1 METVQTGIRNALLTA
16 GKPYLQRGTNNPYNG
31 DTQTQYFA
39 DASRAFARK
48 NLRWSSNMVLAQVQG
63 LDYNDFYAYKPLRIR
78 TAMMIDPTTGKNLG
92 SDWQKIM
99 VENPKIDFLPLGA
112 KVVFNGNTWLVV
124 NPMNVQSITGT
135 SVIRRCNATWNHLD
149 YYGNILHEPF
159 CYGQGAGDL
168 ATGNSVKE
176 GMILIDAYQH
186 SVMQLNPDTEEIM
199 HNRRMILGHQAYTVR
214 GVQDFAQEFTEDIDS
229 AHIQYFDLESAE
241 PLAID
246 DMENRVADGLTFQW
260 KIALPEKVQ
269 MKAGQEETL
278 TPISY
283 RSGEAVTDLPT
294 GEKGDSITESAAS
307 VETDTME
314 SFYTTQGDGTE
325 LSLPES
331 MDLYSSFDREAFV
344 PAILT
349 LKSGTLYAV
358 QIPVAYLWS
367 SSDESVLTVDAY
379 GHVKAVAEGTA
390 TITCALAKNPSIT
403 AEITCTV
410 VANGAVIPASLE
422 WLTPLPEQMAK
433 YDECTVEAAY
443 YEDGAKTANTVTYT
457 FTGPDDSAYSA
468 AQSGNIVQVKCWLP
482 STQPLVMTAE
492 CKNIIKTVEIKLTGW

>member
-1 METVQTGIRNALLTA
+1 METVQAGIRNALLTA
-16 GKPYLQRGTNNPYNG
+16 GKPYLQRGTNSPYNG

-78 TAMMIDPTTGKNLG
+78 TTMMIDPTTGKNLG

-112 KVVFNGNTWLVV
+112 KVIFNGNTWLVV

-135 SVIRRCNATWNHLD
+135 SVIRRCNAVWNHLD

-186 SVMQLNPDTEEIM
+186 SVMQLNPETEEIM
-199 HNRRMILGHQAYTVR
+199 HNRRMILGHQAYSVR
-214 GVQDFAQEFTEDIDS
+214 GVQDFAQEFTEDMGS

-246 DMENRVADGLTFQW
+246 DMENRVADGLSFQW
-260 KIALPEKVQ
+260 KISLPEDVQ
-269 MKAGQEETL
+269 MKSGQEET
-278 TPISY
+278 
-283 RSGEAVTDLPT
+283 
-294 GEKGDSITESAAS
+294 
-307 VETDTME
+307 
-314 SFYTTQGDGTE
+314 
-325 LSLPES
+325 
-331 MDLYSSFDREAFV
+331 FV
-344 PAILT
+344 PASYRNGSSEEE
-349 LKSGTLYAV
+349 SGV
-358 QIPVAYLWS
+358 EYLWS
-367 SSDESVLTVDAY
+367 SIDENILLVGAE
-379 GHVKAVAEGTA
+379 GHVKAVQEGNA
-390 TITCALAKNPSIT
+390 SIVCSLKKNPSI
-403 AEITCTV
+403 ASKMAVAV
-410 VANGAVIPASLE
+410 VSKETSIPASLE
-422 WLTPLPEQMAK
+422 WVTPVPEQLAK
-433 YDECTVEAAY
+433 YDECTIEAAY
-443 YEDGAKTANTVTYT
+443 YADGVKTEESITYS
-457 FTGPDDSAYSA
+457 FSGPDDAAYSA
-468 AQSGNIVQVKCWLP
+468 TQSGNIVQVKCWLP

>member
-1 METVQTGIRNALLTA
+1 MQTGIRNALLTA
-16 GKPYLQRGTNNPYNG
+16 GKPYLQRGTNSPYNG

-63 LDYNDFYAYKPLRIR
+63 LDDNDFYAYKPLRIR
-78 TAMMIDPTTGKNLG
+78 TAMLIDPTTGKNLG

-135 SVIRRCNATWNHLD
+135 GVIRRCNATWNHLD

-186 SVMQLNPDTEEIM
+186 SVMQLNPETEEIM

-214 GVQDFAQEFTEDIDS
+214 GVQDFAQEFTEDIS
-229 AHIQYFDLESAE
+229 SVHIQYFDLESAE

-246 DMENRVADGLTFQW
+246 DMENRVADGLSFQW
-260 KIALPEKVQ
+260 KISLPEEVQ
-269 MKAGQEETL
+269 MKVGQEETFA
-278 TPISY
+278 PASY
-283 RSGEAVTDLPT
+283 RNGSSEA
-294 GEKGDSITESAAS
+294 ESDI
-307 VETDTME
+307 E
-314 SFYTTQGDGTE
+314 
-325 LSLPES
+325 
-331 MDLYSSFDREAFV
+331 
-344 PAILT
+344 
-349 LKSGTLYAV
+349 
-358 QIPVAYLWS
+358 YLWS
-367 SSDESVLTVDAY
+367 SSDENILLVNAE
-379 GHVKAVAEGTA
+379 GHVKAVQEGNA
-390 TITCALAKNPSIT
+390 SIVCSLKKNPSIT
-403 AEITCTV
+403 AKMAVTV
-410 VANGAVIPASLE
+410 VSKEASIPASLE
-422 WLTPLPEQMAK
+422 WVTPVPEQLAK
-433 YDECTVEAAY
+433 YDECTIEAAY
-443 YEDGAKTANTVTYT
+443 YADGVKTEESITYSFSGPEDA
-457 FTGPDDSAYSA
+457 AYSA

>member
-1 METVQTGIRNALLTA
+1 MQTGIRNALLTA

-63 LDYNDFYAYKPLRIR
+63 LDDNDFYAYKPLRIR
-78 TAMMIDPTTGKNLG
+78 TTMMIDPTTGKNLG

-112 KVVFNGNTWLVV
+112 KVIFNGNTWLVV

-135 SVIRRCNATWNHLD
+135 SVIRRCNAAWNHLD

-186 SVMQLNPDTEEIM
+186 SVMQLNPETEEIM

-214 GVQDFAQEFTEDIDS
+214 GVQDFAQEFTEDIS
-229 AHIQYFDLESAE
+229 SVHIQYFDLESAE

-246 DMENRVADGLTFQW
+246 DMENRVADGFSFQW
-260 KIALPEKVQ
+260 KISLPEEVQ
-269 MKAGQEETL
+269 MKAGQEETFV
-278 TPISY
+278 PSSY
-283 RSGEAVTDLPT
+283 RNGSSEAESG
-294 GEKGDSITESAAS
+294 
-307 VETDTME
+307 VE
-314 SFYTTQGDGTE
+314 
-325 LSLPES
+325 
-331 MDLYSSFDREAFV
+331 
-344 PAILT
+344 
-349 LKSGTLYAV
+349 
-358 QIPVAYLWS
+358 YLWS
-367 SSDESVLTVDAY
+367 SSDENILLVSAE
-379 GHVKAVAEGTA
+379 GRVKAVQEGNA
-390 TITCALAKNPSIT
+390 SIVCSLKKNPSIAT
-403 AEITCTV
+403 KMAVTV
-410 VANGAVIPASLE
+410 VSKETSIPASLE
-422 WLTPLPEQMAK
+422 WITSIPEQLAK
-433 YDECTVEAAY
+433 YDECTIEAAY
-443 YEDGAKTANTVTYT
+443 YADGVKTEESITYS
-457 FTGPDDSAYSA
+457 FSGPDDVAYSA
-468 AQSGNIVQVKCWLP
+468 TQSGNIVQVKCWLP

>member
-1 METVQTGIRNALLTA
+1 METVQAGIRNALLTA
-16 GKPYLQRGTNNPYNG
+16 GKPYLQRGTNSPYNG

-78 TAMMIDPTTGKNLG
+78 TTMMIDPTTGKNLG

-124 NPMNVQSITGT
+124 NPMNIQSITGT
-135 SVIRRCNATWNHLD
+135 SVIRRCNAVWNHLD

-186 SVMQLNPDTEEIM
+186 SVMQLNPETEEIM
-199 HNRRMILGHQAYTVR
+199 HNRRMILGHQAYSVR
-214 GVQDFAQEFTEDIDS
+214 GVQDFAQEFTEDMGS

-246 DMENRVADGLTFQW
+246 DMENRVADGLSFQW
-260 KIALPEKVQ
+260 KISLPEDVQ
-269 MKAGQEETL
+269 MKAGQEET
-278 TPISY
+278 
-283 RSGEAVTDLPT
+283 
-294 GEKGDSITESAAS
+294 
-307 VETDTME
+307 
-314 SFYTTQGDGTE
+314 
-325 LSLPES
+325 
-331 MDLYSSFDREAFV
+331 FV
-344 PAILT
+344 PASYRNGSSEAE
-349 LKSGTLYAV
+349 SGV
-358 QIPVAYLWS
+358 EYLWS
-367 SSDESVLTVDAY
+367 SSDENILLVGAE
-379 GHVKAVAEGTA
+379 GHVKAVQEGNTS
-390 TITCALAKNPSIT
+390 IVCSLKKNPSI
-403 AEITCTV
+403 AAKMAVTV
-410 VANGAVIPASLE
+410 VSKETSIPASLE
-422 WLTPLPEQMAK
+422 WVTPVPEQLAK
-433 YDECTVEAAY
+433 YDECTIEAAY
-443 YEDGAKTANTVTYT
+443 YADGVKTEESITYS
-457 FTGPDDSAYSA
+457 FSGPDDAAYSA
-468 AQSGNIVQVKCWLP
+468 TQSGNIVQVKCWLP

>member
-1 METVQTGIRNALLTA
+1 MQTGIRNALLTA
-16 GKPYLQRGTNNPYNG
+16 GKSYLQRGTNSPYNG

-63 LDYNDFYAYKPLRIR
+63 LDDNDFYAYKPLRIR

-135 SVIRRCNATWNHLD
+135 SVIRRCNAVWNHLD

-186 SVMQLNPDTEEIM
+186 SVMQLNPETEEIM

-214 GVQDFAQEFTEDIDS
+214 GVQDFAQEFTEDIS
-229 AHIQYFDLESAE
+229 SVHIQYFDLESAE

-246 DMENRVADGLTFQW
+246 DMENRVADGLSFQW
-260 KIALPEKVQ
+260 KISLPEEVQ
-269 MKAGQEETL
+269 MKAGQEET
-278 TPISY
+278 
-283 RSGEAVTDLPT
+283 
-294 GEKGDSITESAAS
+294 
-307 VETDTME
+307 
-314 SFYTTQGDGTE
+314 
-325 LSLPES
+325 
-331 MDLYSSFDREAFV
+331 FV
-344 PAILT
+344 PASYRNGSSEAE
-349 LKSGTLYAV
+349 SGV
-358 QIPVAYLWS
+358 EYLWS
-367 SSDESVLTVDAY
+367 SSDENTLLVSTE
-379 GHVKAVAEGTA
+379 GRVKAVQEGNA
-390 TITCALAKNPSIT
+390 SIVCSLKKNPSIT
-403 AEITCTV
+403 AKM
-410 VANGAVIPASLE
+410 AVTAVSKEASIPASLE
-422 WLTPLPEQMAK
+422 WITSIPEQLAK
-433 YDECTVEAAY
+433 YDECTIEAAY
-443 YEDGAKTANTVTYT
+443 YADGVKTEESITYS
-457 FTGPDDSAYSA
+457 FSGPDDSADSA
-468 AQSGNIVQVKCWLP
+468 AQSGNLVQVKCWLP
-482 STQPLVMTAE
+482 STQLLVMTAE

>member
-1 METVQTGIRNALLTA
+1 MQTGIRNALLTA

-63 LDYNDFYAYKPLRIR
+63 LDDNDFYAYKPLRIR
-78 TAMMIDPTTGKNLG
+78 TTMMIDPTTGKNLG

-112 KVVFNGNTWLVV
+112 KVIFNGNTWLVV
-124 NPMNVQSITGT
+124 NPMNIQSITGT
-135 SVIRRCNATWNHLD
+135 SVIRRCNAVWNHLD

-186 SVMQLNPDTEEIM
+186 SVMQLNPETEEIM

-214 GVQDFAQEFTEDIDS
+214 GVQDFAQEFTEDIS
-229 AHIQYFDLESAE
+229 SVHIQYFDLESAE

-246 DMENRVADGLTFQW
+246 DMENRVADGLSFQW
-260 KIALPEKVQ
+260 KISLPEEVQ
-269 MKAGQEETL
+269 MKAGQEETFA
-278 TPISY
+278 PASY
-283 RSGEAVTDLPT
+283 RNGSSEAEN
-294 GEKGDSITESAAS
+294 G
-307 VETDTME
+307 VE
-314 SFYTTQGDGTE
+314 
-325 LSLPES
+325 
-331 MDLYSSFDREAFV
+331 
-344 PAILT
+344 
-349 LKSGTLYAV
+349 
-358 QIPVAYLWS
+358 YLWS
-367 SSDESVLTVDAY
+367 SSGENTLLVSAE
-379 GHVKAVAEGTA
+379 GRVKAVQEGNA
-390 TITCALAKNPSIT
+390 SIVCSLKKNPSIT
-403 AEITCTV
+403 SKMAVTV
-410 VANGAVIPASLE
+410 VSKEASIPASLE
-422 WLTPLPEQMAK
+422 WVTPIPEQLAK
-433 YDECTVEAAY
+433 YDECTIEAAY
-443 YEDGAKTANTVTYT
+443 YADGVKTEESITYS
-457 FTGPDDSAYSA
+457 FSGPVDAAYSA

-482 STQPLVMTAE
+482 STRPLVMTAE

>member
-1 METVQTGIRNALLTA
+1 MQTGIRNALLTA
-16 GKPYLQRGTNNPYNG
+16 GKPYLQRGTNSPYNG

-78 TAMMIDPTTGKNLG
+78 TTMMIDPTTGKNLG

-112 KVVFNGNTWLVV
+112 KVVFNGNIWLVV

-135 SVIRRCNATWNHLD
+135 SVIRRCNAVWNHLD

-186 SVMQLNPDTEEIM
+186 SVMQLNPETEEIM
-199 HNRRMILGHQAYTVR
+199 HNRRMILGHQAYSVR
-214 GVQDFAQEFTEDIDS
+214 GVQDFAQEFTEDMGS

-246 DMENRVADGLTFQW
+246 DMENRVADGLSFQW
-260 KIALPEKVQ
+260 KISLPEDVQ
-269 MKAGQEETL
+269 MKAGQEETFA
-278 TPISY
+278 PASY
-283 RSGEAVTDLPT
+283 RNGSSEAESG
-294 GEKGDSITESAAS
+294 
-307 VETDTME
+307 VE
-314 SFYTTQGDGTE
+314 
-325 LSLPES
+325 
-331 MDLYSSFDREAFV
+331 
-344 PAILT
+344 
-349 LKSGTLYAV
+349 
-358 QIPVAYLWS
+358 YLWS
-367 SSDESVLTVDAY
+367 SSDENILLVGAE
-379 GHVKAVAEGTA
+379 GHVKAVQEGNA
-390 TITCALAKNPSIT
+390 SIVCSLKKNPSIT
-403 AEITCTV
+403 AKMAVTV
-410 VANGAVIPASLE
+410 VSKETSIPASLE
-422 WLTPLPEQMAK
+422 WVTPVPEQLAK
-433 YDECTVEAAY
+433 YDECTIEAAY
-443 YEDGAKTANTVTYT
+443 YADGVKTEESITYS
-457 FTGPDDSAYSA
+457 FSGPDDSAYSA
-468 AQSGNIVQVKCWLP
+468 TQSGNIVQVKCWLP

>member
-1 METVQTGIRNALLTA
+1 MQTGIRNALLTA

-63 LDYNDFYAYKPLRIR
+63 LDDNDFYAYKPLRIR
-78 TAMMIDPTTGKNLG
+78 TTMMIDPTTGKNLG

-112 KVVFNGNTWLVV
+112 KVIFNGNTWLVV
-124 NPMNVQSITGT
+124 NPMNIQSITGT
-135 SVIRRCNATWNHLD
+135 SVIRRCNAVWNHLD

-186 SVMQLNPDTEEIM
+186 SVMQLNPETEEIM

-214 GVQDFAQEFTEDIDS
+214 GVQDFAQEFTEDIS
-229 AHIQYFDLESAE
+229 SVHIQYFDLESAE

-246 DMENRVADGLTFQW
+246 DMENRVADGLSFQW
-260 KIALPEKVQ
+260 KISLPEEVQ
-269 MKAGQEETL
+269 MKAGQEETFA
-278 TPISY
+278 PASY
-283 RSGEAVTDLPT
+283 RNGSSEAEN
-294 GEKGDSITESAAS
+294 G
-307 VETDTME
+307 VE
-314 SFYTTQGDGTE
+314 
-325 LSLPES
+325 
-331 MDLYSSFDREAFV
+331 
-344 PAILT
+344 
-349 LKSGTLYAV
+349 
-358 QIPVAYLWS
+358 YLWS
-367 SSDESVLTVDAY
+367 SSGENTLLVSAE
-379 GHVKAVAEGTA
+379 GRVKAVQEGNA
-390 TITCALAKNPSIT
+390 SIVCSLKKNPSIT
-403 AEITCTV
+403 SKMAVTV
-410 VANGAVIPASLE
+410 VSKEASIPASLE
-422 WLTPLPEQMAK
+422 WVTPIPEQLAK
-433 YDECTVEAAY
+433 YDECTIEAAY
-443 YEDGAKTANTVTYT
+443 YADGVKTEESITYS
-457 FTGPDDSAYSA
+457 FSGPVDAAYSA

>member
-1 METVQTGIRNALLTA
+1 MQTGIRNALLTA

-63 LDYNDFYAYKPLRIR
+63 LDDNDFYAYKPLRIR
-78 TAMMIDPTTGKNLG
+78 TTMMIDPTTGKNLG

-112 KVVFNGNTWLVV
+112 KVIFNGNTWLVV
-124 NPMNVQSITGT
+124 NPMNIQSITGT
-135 SVIRRCNATWNHLD
+135 SVIRRCNAVWNHLD

-186 SVMQLNPDTEEIM
+186 SVMQLNPETEEIM

-214 GVQDFAQEFTEDIDS
+214 GVQDFAQEFTEDIS
-229 AHIQYFDLESAE
+229 SVHIQYFDLESAE

-246 DMENRVADGLTFQW
+246 DMENRVADGLSFQW
-260 KIALPEKVQ
+260 KISLPEEVQ
-269 MKAGQEETL
+269 MKAGQEETFA
-278 TPISY
+278 PASY
-283 RSGEAVTDLPT
+283 RNGSSEAESGIE
-294 GEKGDSITESAAS
+294 
-307 VETDTME
+307 
-314 SFYTTQGDGTE
+314 
-325 LSLPES
+325 
-331 MDLYSSFDREAFV
+331 
-344 PAILT
+344 
-349 LKSGTLYAV
+349 
-358 QIPVAYLWS
+358 YLWS
-367 SSDESVLTVDAY
+367 SSDENILLVSAE
-379 GHVKAVAEGTA
+379 GRVKAVQEGNA
-390 TITCALAKNPSIT
+390 SIVCSLKKNPSIT
-403 AEITCTV
+403 AKMAVTV
-410 VANGAVIPASLE
+410 VSKETSIPASLE
-422 WLTPLPEQMAK
+422 WITSIPEQLAK
-433 YDECTVEAAY
+433 YDECTIEAAY
-443 YEDGAKTANTVTYT
+443 YADGVKTEESITYS
-457 FTGPDDSAYSA
+457 FSGPDDAAYSA

>member
-1 METVQTGIRNALLTA
+1 MQTGIRNALLTA
-16 GKPYLQRGTNNPYNG
+16 GKPYLQRGTNSPYNG

-63 LDYNDFYAYKPLRIR
+63 LDDNDFYAYKPLRIR
-78 TAMMIDPTTGKNLG
+78 TTMMIDPTTGKNLG

-112 KVVFNGNTWLVV
+112 KVIFNGNTWLVV

-135 SVIRRCNATWNHLD
+135 SVIRRCNAVWNHLD

-186 SVMQLNPDTEEIM
+186 SVMQLNPETEEIM

-214 GVQDFAQEFTEDIDS
+214 GVQDFAQEFTEDIS
-229 AHIQYFDLESAE
+229 SVHIQYFDLESAE

-246 DMENRVADGLTFQW
+246 DMENRVADGLSFQW
-260 KIALPEKVQ
+260 KISLPEEVQ
-269 MKAGQEETL
+269 MKAGQEETFA
-278 TPISY
+278 PASY
-283 RSGEAVTDLPT
+283 RNGSSEAESGIE
-294 GEKGDSITESAAS
+294 
-307 VETDTME
+307 
-314 SFYTTQGDGTE
+314 
-325 LSLPES
+325 
-331 MDLYSSFDREAFV
+331 
-344 PAILT
+344 
-349 LKSGTLYAV
+349 
-358 QIPVAYLWS
+358 YLWS
-367 SSDESVLTVDAY
+367 SSDENILLVSAE
-379 GHVKAVAEGTA
+379 GRVKAVQEGNA
-390 TITCALAKNPSIT
+390 SIVCSLKKNPSIT
-403 AEITCTV
+403 AKMAVTV
-410 VANGAVIPASLE
+410 VSKETSIPASLE
-422 WLTPLPEQMAK
+422 WITSIPEQLAK
-433 YDECTVEAAY
+433 YDECTIEAAY
-443 YEDGAKTANTVTYT
+443 YADGVKTEESITYS
-457 FTGPDDSAYSA
+457 FSGPDDSAYSA

>member
-1 METVQTGIRNALLTA
+1 METVQAGIRNALLTA
-16 GKPYLQRGTNNPYNG
+16 GKPYLQRGTNSPYNG

-78 TAMMIDPTTGKNLG
+78 TTMMIDPTTGKNLG

-112 KVVFNGNTWLVV
+112 KVIFNGNTWLVV

-135 SVIRRCNATWNHLD
+135 SVIRRCNAVWNHLD

-186 SVMQLNPDTEEIM
+186 SVMQLNPETEEIM
-199 HNRRMILGHQAYTVR
+199 HNRRMILGHQAYSVR
-214 GVQDFAQEFTEDIDS
+214 GVQDFAQEFTEDMGS

-246 DMENRVADGLTFQW
+246 DMENRVADGLSFQW
-260 KIALPEKVQ
+260 KISLPEDVQ
-269 MKAGQEETL
+269 MKAGQEAT
-278 TPISY
+278 
-283 RSGEAVTDLPT
+283 
-294 GEKGDSITESAAS
+294 
-307 VETDTME
+307 
-314 SFYTTQGDGTE
+314 
-325 LSLPES
+325 
-331 MDLYSSFDREAFV
+331 FV
-344 PAILT
+344 PAAYRNGSSEEE
-349 LKSGTLYAV
+349 SGV
-358 QIPVAYLWS
+358 EYLWS
-367 SSDESVLTVDAY
+367 SIDENILLVGAE
-379 GHVKAVAEGTA
+379 GHVKAVQEGNA
-390 TITCALAKNPSIT
+390 SIVCSLKKNPSI
-403 AEITCTV
+403 ASKMAVAV
-410 VANGAVIPASLE
+410 VSKETSIPASLE
-422 WLTPLPEQMAK
+422 WVTPVPEQLAK
-433 YDECTVEAAY
+433 YDECTIEAAY
-443 YEDGAKTANTVTYT
+443 YADGVKTEESITYS
-457 FTGPDDSAYSA
+457 FSGPDDAAYSA
-468 AQSGNIVQVKCWLP
+468 TQSGNIVQVKCWLP

>member
-1 METVQTGIRNALLTA
+1 MQTGIRNALLTA

-99 VENPKIDFLPLGA
+99 VENQKIDFLPLGA
-112 KVVFNGNTWLVV
+112 KVIFNGNTWLVV
-124 NPMNVQSITGT
+124 NPMNIQSITGT
-135 SVIRRCNATWNHLD
+135 SVIRRCNAVWNHLD

-186 SVMQLNPDTEEIM
+186 SVMQLNPETEEIM

-214 GVQDFAQEFTEDIDS
+214 GVQDFAQEFTADIS
-229 AHIQYFDLESAE
+229 SVHIQYFDLESAE

-246 DMENRVADGLTFQW
+246 DMENRVADGLSFQW
-260 KIALPEKVQ
+260 KISLPEEVQ
-269 MKAGQEETL
+269 MKAGQEET
-278 TPISY
+278 
-283 RSGEAVTDLPT
+283 
-294 GEKGDSITESAAS
+294 
-307 VETDTME
+307 
-314 SFYTTQGDGTE
+314 
-325 LSLPES
+325 
-331 MDLYSSFDREAFV
+331 FV
-344 PAILT
+344 PASYRNGSSEAE
-349 LKSGTLYAV
+349 SGV
-358 QIPVAYLWS
+358 EYLWS
-367 SSDESVLTVDAY
+367 SSDENILLVSAE
-379 GHVKAVAEGTA
+379 GRVKAVQEGNA
-390 TITCALAKNPSIT
+390 SIVCSLKKNPSIT
-403 AEITCTV
+403 VKMAVTV
-410 VANGAVIPASLE
+410 VSKETSIPASLE
-422 WLTPLPEQMAK
+422 WITSIPEQLAK
-433 YDECTVEAAY
+433 YDECTIEAAY
-443 YEDGAKTANTVTYT
+443 YADGVKTEESITYS
-457 FTGPDDSAYSA
+457 FSGPNDAAYSA
-468 AQSGNIVQVKCWLP
+468 TQSGNIVQVKCWLP

-492 CKNIIKTVEIKLTGW
+492 CKNIIKTAEIKLTGW

>member
-16 GKPYLQRGTNNPYNG
+16 GKPYLQRGTNSPYNG

-78 TAMMIDPTTGKNLG
+78 TTMMIDPTTGKNLG

-112 KVVFNGNTWLVV
+112 KVIFNGNTWLVV

-186 SVMQLNPDTEEIM
+186 SVMQLNPETEEIM
-199 HNRRMILGHQAYTVR
+199 HNRRMILGHQAYSVR
-214 GVQDFAQEFTEDIDS
+214 GVQDFAQEFTEDMGS

-246 DMENRVADGLTFQW
+246 DMENRVADGLSFQW
-260 KIALPEKVQ
+260 KISLPEDVQ
-269 MKAGQEETL
+269 MKSGQEET
-278 TPISY
+278 
-283 RSGEAVTDLPT
+283 
-294 GEKGDSITESAAS
+294 
-307 VETDTME
+307 
-314 SFYTTQGDGTE
+314 
-325 LSLPES
+325 
-331 MDLYSSFDREAFV
+331 FV
-344 PAILT
+344 PASYRNGSSEAE
-349 LKSGTLYAV
+349 SGV
-358 QIPVAYLWS
+358 EYLWS
-367 SSDESVLTVDAY
+367 SSDENILLVGAE
-379 GHVKAVAEGTA
+379 GHVKAVQEGNA
-390 TITCALAKNPSIT
+390 SIVCSLKKNPSI
-403 AEITCTV
+403 AVKMAVTV
-410 VANGAVIPASLE
+410 VSKETSIPASLE
-422 WLTPLPEQMAK
+422 WITSIPEHLAK
-433 YDECTVEAAY
+433 YDECTIEAAY
-443 YEDGAKTANTVTYT
+443 YADGVKTEESITYS
-457 FTGPDDSAYSA
+457 FSGPDDAAYSA
-468 AQSGNIVQVKCWLP
+468 TQSGNIVQVKCWLP

>member
-1 METVQTGIRNALLTA
+1 MQTGIRNALLTA

-124 NPMNVQSITGT
+124 NPMNIQSITGT
-135 SVIRRCNATWNHLD
+135 SVIRRCNAVWNHLD

-186 SVMQLNPDTEEIM
+186 SVMQLNPETEEIM

-214 GVQDFAQEFTEDIDS
+214 GVQDFAQEFTEDIS
-229 AHIQYFDLESAE
+229 SVHIQYFDLESAE

-246 DMENRVADGLTFQW
+246 DMENRVADGLSFQW
-260 KIALPEKVQ
+260 KISLPKEVQ
-269 MKAGQEETL
+269 MKAGQEET
-278 TPISY
+278 
-283 RSGEAVTDLPT
+283 
-294 GEKGDSITESAAS
+294 
-307 VETDTME
+307 
-314 SFYTTQGDGTE
+314 
-325 LSLPES
+325 
-331 MDLYSSFDREAFV
+331 FV
-344 PAILT
+344 PASYRNGSSEAE
-349 LKSGTLYAV
+349 SGV
-358 QIPVAYLWS
+358 EYLWS
-367 SSDESVLTVDAY
+367 SSDENILFVGAE
-379 GHVKAVAEGTA
+379 GRVKAVQDGNAS
-390 TITCALAKNPSIT
+390 IVCSLKKNPSIT
-403 AEITCTV
+403 AKIAVAV
-410 VANGAVIPASLE
+410 VSKEASIPASLE
-422 WLTPLPEQMAK
+422 WITSIPEQLAK
-433 YDECTVEAAY
+433 YDECTIEAAY
-443 YEDGAKTANTVTYT
+443 YADGVKTEESITY
-457 FTGPDDSAYSA
+457 FFSGPDDAAYSA
-468 AQSGNIVQVKCWLP
+468 TQSGNIVQFKCWLP

>member
-16 GKPYLQRGTNNPYNG
+16 GKPYLQRGTNSPYNG

-78 TAMMIDPTTGKNLG
+78 TTMMIDPTTGKNLG

-124 NPMNVQSITGT
+124 NPMNIQSITGT
-135 SVIRRCNATWNHLD
+135 SVIRRCNAVWNHLD

-186 SVMQLNPDTEEIM
+186 SVMQLNPETEEIM
-199 HNRRMILGHQAYTVR
+199 HNRRMILGHQAYSVR
-214 GVQDFAQEFTEDIDS
+214 GVQDFAQEFTEDMGS

-246 DMENRVADGLTFQW
+246 DMENRVADGLSFQW
-260 KIALPEKVQ
+260 KISLPEDVQ
-269 MKAGQEETL
+269 MKAGQEET
-278 TPISY
+278 
-283 RSGEAVTDLPT
+283 
-294 GEKGDSITESAAS
+294 
-307 VETDTME
+307 
-314 SFYTTQGDGTE
+314 
-325 LSLPES
+325 
-331 MDLYSSFDREAFV
+331 FV
-344 PAILT
+344 PASYRNGSSEAE
-349 LKSGTLYAV
+349 SGV
-358 QIPVAYLWS
+358 EYLWS
-367 SSDESVLTVDAY
+367 SSDENILLVGAE
-379 GHVKAVAEGTA
+379 GHVKAVQEGNTS
-390 TITCALAKNPSIT
+390 IVCSLKKNPSI
-403 AEITCTV
+403 AAKMAVTV
-410 VANGAVIPASLE
+410 VSKETSIPASLE
-422 WLTPLPEQMAK
+422 WVTPVPEQLAK
-433 YDECTVEAAY
+433 YDECTIEAAY
-443 YEDGAKTANTVTYT
+443 YADGVKTEESITYS
-457 FTGPDDSAYSA
+457 FSGPDDAAYSA
-468 AQSGNIVQVKCWLP
+468 TQSGNIVQVKCWLP

>member
-1 METVQTGIRNALLTA
+1 MQTGIRNALLTA

-124 NPMNVQSITGT
+124 NPMNVQDITGT
-135 SVIRRCNATWNHLD
+135 SVRRRCNATWNHLD
-149 YYGNILHEPF
+149 YYGNILHGPF

-186 SVMQLNPDTEEIM
+186 SVMQLNPETEEIM

-214 GVQDFAQEFTEDIDS
+214 GVQDFAQEFTEDIS
-229 AHIQYFDLESAE
+229 SVHIQYFDLESAE

-260 KIALPEKVQ
+260 KIALPEQVQ
-269 MKAGQEETL
+269 MKAGQEET
-278 TPISY
+278 
-283 RSGEAVTDLPT
+283 
-294 GEKGDSITESAAS
+294 
-307 VETDTME
+307 
-314 SFYTTQGDGTE
+314 
-325 LSLPES
+325 
-331 MDLYSSFDREAFV
+331 FV
-344 PAILT
+344 PASYRNGSSEAE
-349 LKSGTLYAV
+349 SGV
-358 QIPVAYLWS
+358 EYLWS
-367 SSDESVLTVDAY
+367 SSDENILFVGAE
-379 GHVKAVAEGTA
+379 GRVKAVQEGNA
-390 TITCALAKNPSIT
+390 SIVCSLKKNPSIT
-403 AEITCTV
+403 VQMAVTV
-410 VANGAVIPASLE
+410 VSQETSIPASLE
-422 WLTPLPEQMAK
+422 WITSIPEQLAK
-433 YDECTVEAAY
+433 YDECTIEAAY
-443 YEDGAKTANTVTYT
+443 YADGVKTEESITYS
-457 FTGPDDSAYSA
+457 FSGPDDVAYSA
-468 AQSGNIVQVKCWLP
+468 TQSGNIVQVKCWLP

>member
-1 METVQTGIRNALLTA
+1 MQNGIRNALLTA

-31 DTQTQYFA
+31 DTQKQYFA

-63 LDYNDFYAYKPLRIR
+63 LDYNDFYAYKPRRIR

-112 KVVFNGNTWLVV
+112 KVIFNGNTWLVV
-124 NPMNVQSITGT
+124 NPMNVQDITGT
-135 SVIRRCNATWNHLD
+135 SVIRRCNAMWNHLD

-199 HNRRMILGHQAYTVR
+199 HNRRMILGNQAYSVR
-214 GVQDFAQEFTEDIDS
+214 GVQDFAQEFTEDTGS
-229 AHIQYFDLESAE
+229 VHIQYFDLESAE

-246 DMENRVADGLTFQW
+246 DMENRVADGLSFQW
-260 KIALPEKVQ
+260 KIALPEQVQ
-269 MKAGQEETL
+269 MKTGQEETFS
-278 TPISY
+278 PVSY
-283 RSGEAVTDLPT
+283 RNGSSEA
-294 GEKGDSITESAAS
+294 ESD
-307 VETDTME
+307 VE
-314 SFYTTQGDGTE
+314 
-325 LSLPES
+325 
-331 MDLYSSFDREAFV
+331 
-344 PAILT
+344 
-349 LKSGTLYAV
+349 
-358 QIPVAYLWS
+358 YLWS
-367 SSDESVLTVDAY
+367 SGDENILLVDAE
-379 GHVKAVAEGTA
+379 GRVKAVQEGNA
-390 TITCALAKNPSIT
+390 NIVCSLKKNQSIT
-403 AEITCTV
+403 AEMAVTV
-410 VANGAVIPASLE
+410 VPKETSIPASLE
-422 WLTPLPEQMAK
+422 WATSIPEQLAK
-433 YDECTVEAAY
+433 YDECTIEAAY
-443 YEDGAKTANTVTYT
+443 YEDGAKTEQPITYT
-457 FTGPDDSAYSA
+457 FTGPDDAAYSA
-468 AQSGNIVQVKCWLP
+468 AQNGNIVQIKCWLP

>member
-1 METVQTGIRNALLTA
+1 MQTGIRNALLTA

-63 LDYNDFYAYKPLRIR
+63 LDDNDFYAYKPLRIR
-78 TAMMIDPTTGKNLG
+78 TTMMIDPTTGKNLG

-112 KVVFNGNTWLVV
+112 KVIFNGNTWLVV

-135 SVIRRCNATWNHLD
+135 SVIRRCNAVWNHLD

-186 SVMQLNPDTEEIM
+186 SVMQLNPETEEIM

-214 GVQDFAQEFTEDIDS
+214 GVQDFAQEFTEDICS
-229 AHIQYFDLESAE
+229 VHIQYFDLESAE

-246 DMENRVADGLTFQW
+246 DMENRVADGLSFQW
-260 KIALPEKVQ
+260 KISLPEEVQ
-269 MKAGQEETL
+269 MKVGQEETFV
-278 TPISY
+278 PVSY
-283 RSGEAVTDLPT
+283 RNGSSEAESG
-294 GEKGDSITESAAS
+294 
-307 VETDTME
+307 VE
-314 SFYTTQGDGTE
+314 
-325 LSLPES
+325 
-331 MDLYSSFDREAFV
+331 
-344 PAILT
+344 
-349 LKSGTLYAV
+349 
-358 QIPVAYLWS
+358 YLWS
-367 SSDESVLTVDAY
+367 SSDENILLVSAE
-379 GHVKAVAEGTA
+379 GRVKAVQEGNA
-390 TITCALAKNPSIT
+390 SIVCSLKKNPSIAT
-403 AEITCTV
+403 KMAVTV
-410 VANGAVIPASLE
+410 VSKETSIPASLE
-422 WLTPLPEQMAK
+422 WITSIPEQLAK
-433 YDECTVEAAY
+433 YDECTIEAAY
-443 YEDGAKTANTVTYT
+443 YADGVKTEESITYS
-457 FTGPDDSAYSA
+457 FSGPDDAAYSA

>member
-16 GKPYLQRGTNNPYNG
+16 GKPYLQRGTNSPYNG

-78 TAMMIDPTTGKNLG
+78 TTMMIDPTTGKNLG

-112 KVVFNGNTWLVV
+112 KVIFNGNTWLVV
-124 NPMNVQSITGT
+124 NPMNIQSITGT
-135 SVIRRCNATWNHLD
+135 SVIRRCNAVWNHLD

-186 SVMQLNPDTEEIM
+186 SVMQLNPETEEIM
-199 HNRRMILGHQAYTVR
+199 HNRRMILGHQAYSVR
-214 GVQDFAQEFTEDIDS
+214 GVQDFAQEFTEDMGS

-246 DMENRVADGLTFQW
+246 DMENRVADGLSFQW
-260 KIALPEKVQ
+260 KISLPEDVQ
-269 MKAGQEETL
+269 MKAGQEET
-278 TPISY
+278 
-283 RSGEAVTDLPT
+283 
-294 GEKGDSITESAAS
+294 
-307 VETDTME
+307 
-314 SFYTTQGDGTE
+314 
-325 LSLPES
+325 
-331 MDLYSSFDREAFV
+331 FV
-344 PAILT
+344 PASYRNGSSEAE
-349 LKSGTLYAV
+349 SGV
-358 QIPVAYLWS
+358 EYLWS
-367 SSDESVLTVDAY
+367 SSDENILLVGAE
-379 GHVKAVAEGTA
+379 GHVKAVQEGNASIVCSLKKNTSIA
-390 TITCALAKNPSIT
+390 AKM
-403 AEITCTV
+403 AVTV
-410 VANGAVIPASLE
+410 VSKETSIPASLE
-422 WLTPLPEQMAK
+422 WVTPVPEQLAK
-433 YDECTVEAAY
+433 YDECTIEAAY
-443 YEDGAKTANTVTYT
+443 YADGVKTEESITYS
-457 FTGPDDSAYSA
+457 FSGPDDAAYSA
-468 AQSGNIVQVKCWLP
+468 TQIGNIVQVKCWLP

>member
-1 METVQTGIRNALLTA
+1 MQTGIRNALLTA
-16 GKPYLQRGTNNPYNG
+16 GKPYLQRGTNSPYNG

-63 LDYNDFYAYKPLRIR
+63 LDDNDFYAYKPLRIR
-78 TAMMIDPTTGKNLG
+78 TTMMIDPTTGKNLG

-112 KVVFNGNTWLVV
+112 KVIFNGNTWLVV

-135 SVIRRCNATWNHLD
+135 SVIRRCNAVWNHLD

-186 SVMQLNPDTEEIM
+186 SVMQLNPETEEIM

-214 GVQDFAQEFTEDIDS
+214 GVQDFAQEFTEDIS
-229 AHIQYFDLESAE
+229 SVHIQYFDLESAE

-246 DMENRVADGLTFQW
+246 DMENRVADGLSFQW
-260 KIALPEKVQ
+260 KISLPEEVQ
-269 MKAGQEETL
+269 MKAGQEETFAP
-278 TPISY
+278 TSY
-283 RSGEAVTDLPT
+283 RNGSSEAESG
-294 GEKGDSITESAAS
+294 
-307 VETDTME
+307 VE
-314 SFYTTQGDGTE
+314 
-325 LSLPES
+325 
-331 MDLYSSFDREAFV
+331 
-344 PAILT
+344 
-349 LKSGTLYAV
+349 
-358 QIPVAYLWS
+358 YLWS
-367 SSDESVLTVDAY
+367 SSDENILLVGAE
-379 GHVKAVAEGTA
+379 GRVKAVQDGNAS
-390 TITCALAKNPSIT
+390 IVCSLKKNPSIT
-403 AEITCTV
+403 SKMAVTV
-410 VANGAVIPASLE
+410 VSKEASIPASLE
-422 WLTPLPEQMAK
+422 WVTPIPEQLAK
-433 YDECTVEAAY
+433 YDECTIEAAY
-443 YEDGAKTANTVTYT
+443 YADGVKTEESIAYSFSGPDGA
-457 FTGPDDSAYSA
+457 AYSA
-468 AQSGNIVQVKCWLP
+468 TQSGNIVQVKCWLP

>member
-1 METVQTGIRNALLTA
+1 MQTGIRNALLTA

-48 NLRWSSNMVLAQVQG
+48 SLRWSSNMVLAQVQG

-124 NPMNVQSITGT
+124 NPMNVQDITGT

-186 SVMQLNPDTEEIM
+186 SVMQLNPETEEIM

-214 GVQDFAQEFTEDIDS
+214 GVQDFAQEFTEDIS
-229 AHIQYFDLESAE
+229 SVHIQYFDLESAE

-246 DMENRVADGLTFQW
+246 DMENRVADGLSFQW
-260 KIALPEKVQ
+260 KISLPEEVQ
-269 MKAGQEETL
+269 MKAGQEET
-278 TPISY
+278 
-283 RSGEAVTDLPT
+283 
-294 GEKGDSITESAAS
+294 
-307 VETDTME
+307 
-314 SFYTTQGDGTE
+314 
-325 LSLPES
+325 
-331 MDLYSSFDREAFV
+331 FV
-344 PAILT
+344 PASYRNGSSEAE
-349 LKSGTLYAV
+349 SGV
-358 QIPVAYLWS
+358 EYLWS
-367 SSDESVLTVDAY
+367 SSDENILLVNAE
-379 GHVKAVAEGTA
+379 GRVKAVQEGNA
-390 TITCALAKNPSIT
+390 SIVCSLKKNPSIAT
-403 AEITCTV
+403 KMDVAV
-410 VANGAVIPASLE
+410 VSKETSIPASLE
-422 WLTPLPEQMAK
+422 WITSIPEQLAK
-433 YDECTVEAAY
+433 YDECTIEAAY
-443 YEDGAKTANTVTYT
+443 YADGVKTEESITYS
-457 FTGPDDSAYSA
+457 FSGPDDAAYSA
-468 AQSGNIVQVKCWLP
+468 TQSGNIVQVKCWLP

>member
-1 METVQTGIRNALLTA
+1 MQTGIRNALLTA
-16 GKPYLQRGTNNPYNG
+16 GKPYLQRGTNNPYNV

-63 LDYNDFYAYKPLRIR
+63 LVHDDFYAYKPLRIR

-112 KVVFNGNTWLVV
+112 KVIFNGNTWLVV

-186 SVMQLNPDTEEIM
+186 SVMQLNPETEEIM

-214 GVQDFAQEFTEDIDS
+214 GVQDFAQEFTEDIS
-229 AHIQYFDLESAE
+229 SVHIQHFDLESAE

-260 KIALPEKVQ
+260 KIALPEQVQ
-269 MKAGQEETL
+269 MKAGQ
-278 TPISY
+278 P
-283 RSGEAVTDLPT
+283 RHRA
-294 GEKGDSITESAAS
+294 
-307 VETDTME
+307 
-314 SFYTTQGDGTE
+314 
-325 LSLPES
+325 
-331 MDLYSSFDREAFV
+331 
-344 PAILT
+344 
-349 LKSGTLYAV
+349 
-358 QIPVAYLWS
+358 
-367 SSDESVLTVDAY
+367 
-379 GHVKAVAEGTA
+379 
-390 TITCALAKNPSIT
+390 
-403 AEITCTV
+403 
-410 VANGAVIPASLE
+410 
-422 WLTPLPEQMAK
+422 
-433 YDECTVEAAY
+433 
-443 YEDGAKTANTVTYT
+443 
-457 FTGPDDSAYSA
+457 
-468 AQSGNIVQVKCWLP
+468 
-482 STQPLVMTAE
+482 
-492 CKNIIKTVEIKLTGW
+492 

>member
-1 METVQTGIRNALLTA
+1 MQTGIRNALLTA
-16 GKPYLQRGTNNPYNG
+16 GKHYLQRGTNNPYNG

-112 KVVFNGNTWLVV
+112 KVIFNGNTWLVV
-124 NPMNVQSITGT
+124 NPMNIQSITGT
-135 SVIRRCNATWNHLD
+135 SVIRRCNAVWNHLD

-186 SVMQLNPDTEEIM
+186 SVMQLNPETEEIM

-214 GVQDFAQEFTEDIDS
+214 GVQDFAQEFTEDIS
-229 AHIQYFDLESAE
+229 SVHIQYFDLESAE

-260 KIALPEKVQ
+260 KIALPEQVH
-269 MKAGQEETL
+269 MKAGQEET
-278 TPISY
+278 
-283 RSGEAVTDLPT
+283 
-294 GEKGDSITESAAS
+294 
-307 VETDTME
+307 
-314 SFYTTQGDGTE
+314 
-325 LSLPES
+325 
-331 MDLYSSFDREAFV
+331 FV
-344 PAILT
+344 PASYRNGSSEAE
-349 LKSGTLYAV
+349 SGV
-358 QIPVAYLWS
+358 EYLWS
-367 SSDESVLTVDAY
+367 SSDENILFVGAE
-379 GHVKAVAEGTA
+379 GRVKAVQEGNA
-390 TITCALAKNPSIT
+390 SIVCSLKKNPSIT
-403 AEITCTV
+403 VKMAVTV
-410 VANGAVIPASLE
+410 VSQETSIPASLE
-422 WLTPLPEQMAK
+422 WITSIPEQLAK
-433 YDECTVEAAY
+433 YDECTIEAAY
-443 YEDGAKTANTVTYT
+443 YADGVKTEESITYS
-457 FTGPDDSAYSA
+457 FSGPDDAAYSA
-468 AQSGNIVQVKCWLP
+468 TQSGNIVQVKCWLP

>member
-16 GKPYLQRGTNNPYNG
+16 GKPYLQRGTNSPYNG

-78 TAMMIDPTTGKNLG
+78 TTMMIDPTTGKNLG

-112 KVVFNGNTWLVV
+112 KVIFNGNTWLVV

-186 SVMQLNPDTEEIM
+186 SVMQLNPETEEIM

-214 GVQDFAQEFTEDIDS
+214 GVQDFAQEFTEDMGS

-246 DMENRVADGLTFQW
+246 DMENRVADGLSFQW
-260 KIALPEKVQ
+260 KISLPEDVQ
-269 MKAGQEETL
+269 MKAGQEET
-278 TPISY
+278 
-283 RSGEAVTDLPT
+283 
-294 GEKGDSITESAAS
+294 
-307 VETDTME
+307 
-314 SFYTTQGDGTE
+314 
-325 LSLPES
+325 
-331 MDLYSSFDREAFV
+331 FV
-344 PAILT
+344 PASYRNGSSEAE
-349 LKSGTLYAV
+349 SGV
-358 QIPVAYLWS
+358 EYLWS
-367 SSDESVLTVDAY
+367 SSDENILLVGAE
-379 GHVKAVAEGTA
+379 GHVKAVQEGNA
-390 TITCALAKNPSIT
+390 SIVCSLKKNPSIT
-403 AEITCTV
+403 AQMAVTV
-410 VANGAVIPASLE
+410 VSNETSIPASLE
-422 WLTPLPEQMAK
+422 WVTPVPEQLAK
-433 YDECTVEAAY
+433 YDECTIEAAY
-443 YEDGAKTANTVTYT
+443 YADGVKTEESITYS
-457 FTGPDDSAYSA
+457 FSGPDDAAYSA
-468 AQSGNIVQVKCWLP
+468 TQSGNIVQVKCWLP

>member
-1 METVQTGIRNALLTA
+1 MQTGIRNALLTA
-16 GKPYLQRGTNNPYNG
+16 GKPYLQRGTNSPYNG

-78 TAMMIDPTTGKNLG
+78 TTMMIDPTTGKNLG

-112 KVVFNGNTWLVV
+112 KVIFNGNTWLVV

-186 SVMQLNPDTEEIM
+186 SVMQLNTETEEIM
-199 HNRRMILGHQAYTVR
+199 HNRRMILGHQAYSVR
-214 GVQDFAQEFTEDIDS
+214 GVQDFAQEFTEDMGS

-246 DMENRVADGLTFQW
+246 DMENRVADGLSFQW
-260 KIALPEKVQ
+260 KISLPEDVQ
-269 MKAGQEETL
+269 MKAGQEET
-278 TPISY
+278 
-283 RSGEAVTDLPT
+283 
-294 GEKGDSITESAAS
+294 
-307 VETDTME
+307 
-314 SFYTTQGDGTE
+314 
-325 LSLPES
+325 
-331 MDLYSSFDREAFV
+331 FV
-344 PAILT
+344 PASYRNGSSEAEI
-349 LKSGTLYAV
+349 GV
-358 QIPVAYLWS
+358 EYLWS
-367 SSDESVLTVDAY
+367 SSDENILLVGAE
-379 GHVKAVAEGTA
+379 GRVKAVQEGNA
-390 TITCALAKNPSIT
+390 SIVCSLKKNPSIAT
-403 AEITCTV
+403 KMAVTV
-410 VANGAVIPASLE
+410 VSKETSIPASLE
-422 WLTPLPEQMAK
+422 WVTPVPEQLAK
-433 YDECTVEAAY
+433 YDECTIEAAY
-443 YEDGAKTANTVTYT
+443 YADGVKTEESITYS
-457 FTGPDDSAYSA
+457 FSGPDDAAYSA
-468 AQSGNIVQVKCWLP
+468 TQSGNIVQVKCWLP

>member
-1 METVQTGIRNALLTA
+1 MQTGIRNALLTA
-16 GKPYLQRGTNNPYNG
+16 GKPYLQRGTNSPYNG

-63 LDYNDFYAYKPLRIR
+63 LDDNDFYAYKPLRIR
-78 TAMMIDPTTGKNLG
+78 TTMMIDPTTGKNLG

-112 KVVFNGNTWLVV
+112 KVIFNGNTWLVV

-135 SVIRRCNATWNHLD
+135 SVIRRCNAVWNHLD

-186 SVMQLNPDTEEIM
+186 SVMQLNPETEEIM

-214 GVQDFAQEFTEDIDS
+214 GVQDFAQEFTEDIS
-229 AHIQYFDLESAE
+229 SVHIQYFDLESAE

-246 DMENRVADGLTFQW
+246 DMENRVADGLSFQW
-260 KIALPEKVQ
+260 KISWPEEVQ
-269 MKAGQEETL
+269 MKAGQEET
-278 TPISY
+278 
-283 RSGEAVTDLPT
+283 
-294 GEKGDSITESAAS
+294 
-307 VETDTME
+307 
-314 SFYTTQGDGTE
+314 
-325 LSLPES
+325 
-331 MDLYSSFDREAFV
+331 FV
-344 PAILT
+344 PASYRNGSSEAE
-349 LKSGTLYAV
+349 SGV
-358 QIPVAYLWS
+358 EYLWS
-367 SSDESVLTVDAY
+367 SSDENILLVNAE
-379 GHVKAVAEGTA
+379 GRVKAVQEGNA
-390 TITCALAKNPSIT
+390 SIVCSLKKNPSIT
-403 AEITCTV
+403 AKMAVTV
-410 VANGAVIPASLE
+410 VSKETSIPASLE
-422 WLTPLPEQMAK
+422 WITSIPEQLAK
-433 YDECTVEAAY
+433 YDECTIEAAY
-443 YEDGAKTANTVTYT
+443 YADGVKTEESITYS
-457 FTGPDDSAYSA
+457 FSGPDDAAYSA
-468 AQSGNIVQVKCWLP
+468 TQSGNIVQVKCWLP

>member
-1 METVQTGIRNALLTA
+1 MQTGIRNALLTA
-16 GKPYLQRGTNNPYNG
+16 GKPYLQRGTNSPYNG

-63 LDYNDFYAYKPLRIR
+63 LDDNDFYAYKPLRIR

-112 KVVFNGNTWLVV
+112 KVIFNGNTWLVV

-135 SVIRRCNATWNHLD
+135 SVIRRCNAVWNHLD

-186 SVMQLNPDTEEIM
+186 SVMQLNPETEEIM

-214 GVQDFAQEFTEDIDS
+214 GVQDFAQEFTEDIS
-229 AHIQYFDLESAE
+229 SVHIQYFDLESAE

-246 DMENRVADGLTFQW
+246 DMENRVADGLSFQW
-260 KIALPEKVQ
+260 KISLPEEVQ
-269 MKAGQEETL
+269 MKAGQEET
-278 TPISY
+278 
-283 RSGEAVTDLPT
+283 
-294 GEKGDSITESAAS
+294 
-307 VETDTME
+307 
-314 SFYTTQGDGTE
+314 
-325 LSLPES
+325 
-331 MDLYSSFDREAFV
+331 FV
-344 PAILT
+344 PASYRNGSSEAE
-349 LKSGTLYAV
+349 SGV
-358 QIPVAYLWS
+358 EYLWS
-367 SSDESVLTVDAY
+367 SSDENILFVGAE
-379 GHVKAVAEGTA
+379 GRVKAGQEGNA
-390 TITCALAKNPSIT
+390 SILCSLKNNPSIT
-403 AEITCTV
+403 VQMAVTV
-410 VANGAVIPASLE
+410 VSKETSIPASLE
-422 WLTPLPEQMAK
+422 WITSIPEQLSK
-433 YDECTVEAAY
+433 YDECTIEAAY
-443 YEDGAKTANTVTYT
+443 YADGVKTEESITYS
-457 FTGPDDSAYSA
+457 FSGPDDAAYSA

>member
-16 GKPYLQRGTNNPYNG
+16 GKPYLQRGTNSPYNG

-78 TAMMIDPTTGKNLG
+78 TTMMIDPTTGKNLG

-112 KVVFNGNTWLVV
+112 KVIFNGNTWLVV
-124 NPMNVQSITGT
+124 NPMNIQSITGT
-135 SVIRRCNATWNHLD
+135 SVIRRCNAVWNHLD

-186 SVMQLNPDTEEIM
+186 SVMQLNPETEEIM
-199 HNRRMILGHQAYTVR
+199 HNRRMILGHQAYSVR
-214 GVQDFAQEFTEDIDS
+214 GVQDFAQEFTEDMGS

-246 DMENRVADGLTFQW
+246 DMENRVADGLSFQW
-260 KIALPEKVQ
+260 KISLPEDVQ
-269 MKAGQEETL
+269 MKAGQEET
-278 TPISY
+278 
-283 RSGEAVTDLPT
+283 
-294 GEKGDSITESAAS
+294 
-307 VETDTME
+307 
-314 SFYTTQGDGTE
+314 
-325 LSLPES
+325 
-331 MDLYSSFDREAFV
+331 FV
-344 PAILT
+344 PASYRNGSLEAE
-349 LKSGTLYAV
+349 SGV
-358 QIPVAYLWS
+358 EYLWS
-367 SSDESVLTVDAY
+367 SSDENILLVGAE
-379 GHVKAVAEGTA
+379 GRVKAVQEGNA
-390 TITCALAKNPSIT
+390 SIVCSLKKNPSIT
-403 AEITCTV
+403 AKMAVTV
-410 VANGAVIPASLE
+410 VSKETSIPASLE
-422 WLTPLPEQMAK
+422 WVTPVPEQLAK
-433 YDECTVEAAY
+433 YNECTIEAAY
-443 YEDGAKTANTVTYT
+443 YADGVKTEESITYS
-457 FTGPDDSAYSA
+457 FSGPDDAAYSA
-468 AQSGNIVQVKCWLP
+468 TQSGNIVQVKCWLP

>member
-1 METVQTGIRNALLTA
+1 MQTGIRNALLTA
-16 GKPYLQRGTNNPYNG
+16 GKPYLQRGTNSPYNG

-63 LDYNDFYAYKPLRIR
+63 LDDNDFYAYKPLRIR
-78 TAMMIDPTTGKNLG
+78 TTMMIDPTTGKNLG

-112 KVVFNGNTWLVV
+112 KVIFNGNTWLVV

-135 SVIRRCNATWNHLD
+135 SVIRRCNAVWNHLD

-186 SVMQLNPDTEEIM
+186 SVMQLNPETEEIM

-214 GVQDFAQEFTEDIDS
+214 GVQDFAQEFTEDIS
-229 AHIQYFDLESAE
+229 SVHIQYFDLESAE

-246 DMENRVADGLTFQW
+246 DMENRVADGLSFQW
-260 KIALPEKVQ
+260 KISLPEEVQ
-269 MKAGQEETL
+269 MKVGQEETFA
-278 TPISY
+278 PASY
-283 RSGEAVTDLPT
+283 RNGSSEA
-294 GEKGDSITESAAS
+294 ESDI
-307 VETDTME
+307 E
-314 SFYTTQGDGTE
+314 
-325 LSLPES
+325 
-331 MDLYSSFDREAFV
+331 
-344 PAILT
+344 
-349 LKSGTLYAV
+349 
-358 QIPVAYLWS
+358 YLWS
-367 SSDESVLTVDAY
+367 SSDENILLVNAE
-379 GHVKAVAEGTA
+379 GHVKAVQEGNA
-390 TITCALAKNPSIT
+390 SIVCSLKKNPSIT
-403 AEITCTV
+403 AKMAVTV
-410 VANGAVIPASLE
+410 VSKEASIPASLE
-422 WLTPLPEQMAK
+422 WVTPVPEQLAK
-433 YDECTVEAAY
+433 YDECTIEAAY
-443 YEDGAKTANTVTYT
+443 YADGVKTEESITYSFSGPEDA
-457 FTGPDDSAYSA
+457 AYSA

>member
-1 METVQTGIRNALLTA
+1 METVQAGIRNALLTA
-16 GKPYLQRGTNNPYNG
+16 GKPYLQRGTNSPYNG

-78 TAMMIDPTTGKNLG
+78 TTMMIDPTTGKNLG

-112 KVVFNGNTWLVV
+112 KVIFNGNTWLVV

-186 SVMQLNPDTEEIM
+186 SVMQLNPETEEIM

-214 GVQDFAQEFTEDIDS
+214 GVQDFAQEFTEDMGS

-246 DMENRVADGLTFQW
+246 DMENRVADGLSFQW
-260 KIALPEKVQ
+260 KISLPEDVQ
-269 MKAGQEETL
+269 MKAGQEET
-278 TPISY
+278 
-283 RSGEAVTDLPT
+283 
-294 GEKGDSITESAAS
+294 
-307 VETDTME
+307 
-314 SFYTTQGDGTE
+314 
-325 LSLPES
+325 
-331 MDLYSSFDREAFV
+331 FV
-344 PAILT
+344 PASYRNGSSEAE
-349 LKSGTLYAV
+349 SGV
-358 QIPVAYLWS
+358 EYLWS
-367 SSDESVLTVDAY
+367 SSDENILLVGAE
-379 GHVKAVAEGTA
+379 GHVKAVQEGNA
-390 TITCALAKNPSIT
+390 SIVCSLKKNPSIT
-403 AEITCTV
+403 AQMAVTV
-410 VANGAVIPASLE
+410 VSNETSIPASLE
-422 WLTPLPEQMAK
+422 WVTPVPEQLAK
-433 YDECTVEAAY
+433 YDECTIEAAY
-443 YEDGAKTANTVTYT
+443 YADGVKTEESITYS
-457 FTGPDDSAYSA
+457 FSGPDDAAYSA
-468 AQSGNIVQVKCWLP
+468 TQSGNIVQVKCWLP

>member
-1 METVQTGIRNALLTA
+1 MGTVQTGIRNALLTA
-16 GKPYLQRGTNNPYNG
+16 GKPYLQRGTNSPYNG

-78 TAMMIDPTTGKNLG
+78 TTMMIDPTTGKNLG

-112 KVVFNGNTWLVV
+112 KVIFNGNTWLVV

-186 SVMQLNPDTEEIM
+186 SVMQLNPETEEIM
-199 HNRRMILGHQAYTVR
+199 HNRRMILGHQAYSVR
-214 GVQDFAQEFTEDIDS
+214 GVQDFAQEFTEDMGS

-246 DMENRVADGLTFQW
+246 DMENRVADGLSFQW
-260 KIALPEKVQ
+260 KISLPEDVQ
-269 MKAGQEETL
+269 MKTGQEET
-278 TPISY
+278 
-283 RSGEAVTDLPT
+283 
-294 GEKGDSITESAAS
+294 
-307 VETDTME
+307 
-314 SFYTTQGDGTE
+314 
-325 LSLPES
+325 
-331 MDLYSSFDREAFV
+331 FV
-344 PAILT
+344 PASYRNGSSEAE
-349 LKSGTLYAV
+349 SGV
-358 QIPVAYLWS
+358 EYLWS
-367 SSDESVLTVDAY
+367 SSDENILLVGAE
-379 GHVKAVAEGTA
+379 GHVKAVQEGNA
-390 TITCALAKNPSIT
+390 SIVCSLKKNPSI
-403 AEITCTV
+403 AAKMAVTV
-410 VANGAVIPASLE
+410 VSNETSIPASLE
-422 WLTPLPEQMAK
+422 WVTPVPEQLAK
-433 YDECTVEAAY
+433 YDECTIEAAY
-443 YEDGAKTANTVTYT
+443 YADGVKTEESITYS
-457 FTGPDDSAYSA
+457 FSGPDDAAYSA
-468 AQSGNIVQVKCWLP
+468 TQSGNIVQVKCWLP

>member
-1 METVQTGIRNALLTA
+1 MQTGIRNALLTA
-16 GKPYLQRGTNNPYNG
+16 GKSYLQRGTNSPYNG

-39 DASRAFARK
+39 DASRVFARK

-63 LDYNDFYAYKPLRIR
+63 LDDNDFYAYKPLRIR

-135 SVIRRCNATWNHLD
+135 SVIRRCNAVWNHLD

-186 SVMQLNPDTEEIM
+186 SVMQLNPETEEIM

-214 GVQDFAQEFTEDIDS
+214 GVQDFAQEFTEDIS
-229 AHIQYFDLESAE
+229 SVHIQYFDLESAE

-246 DMENRVADGLTFQW
+246 DMENRVADGLSFQW
-260 KIALPEKVQ
+260 KISLPEEVQ
-269 MKAGQEETL
+269 MKAGQEET
-278 TPISY
+278 
-283 RSGEAVTDLPT
+283 
-294 GEKGDSITESAAS
+294 
-307 VETDTME
+307 
-314 SFYTTQGDGTE
+314 
-325 LSLPES
+325 
-331 MDLYSSFDREAFV
+331 FV
-344 PAILT
+344 PASYRNGSSEAE
-349 LKSGTLYAV
+349 SGV
-358 QIPVAYLWS
+358 EYLWS
-367 SSDESVLTVDAY
+367 SSDENTLLVSTE
-379 GHVKAVAEGTA
+379 GRVKAVQEGNA
-390 TITCALAKNPSIT
+390 SIVCSLKKNPSIT
-403 AEITCTV
+403 AKM
-410 VANGAVIPASLE
+410 AVTAVSKEASIPASLE
-422 WLTPLPEQMAK
+422 WITSIPEQLAK
-433 YDECTVEAAY
+433 YDECTIEAAY
-443 YEDGAKTANTVTYT
+443 YADGVKTEESITYS
-457 FTGPDDSAYSA
+457 FSGPDDSAYSA

-482 STQPLVMTAE
+482 STQLLVMTAE

>member
-1 METVQTGIRNALLTA
+1 MQTGIRNALLTA
-16 GKPYLQRGTNNPYNG
+16 GKPYLQRGTNSPYNG

-63 LDYNDFYAYKPLRIR
+63 LDDNDFYAYKPLRVR
-78 TAMMIDPTTGKNLG
+78 TTMMIDPTTGKNLG

-112 KVVFNGNTWLVV
+112 KVIFNGNTWLVV

-135 SVIRRCNATWNHLD
+135 SVIRRCNAVWNHLD

-186 SVMQLNPDTEEIM
+186 SVMQLNPETEEIM

-214 GVQDFAQEFTEDIDS
+214 GVQDFAQEFTEDIS
-229 AHIQYFDLESAE
+229 SVHIQYFDLESAE

-246 DMENRVADGLTFQW
+246 DMENRVADGLSFQW
-260 KIALPEKVQ
+260 KISLPEEVQ
-269 MKAGQEETL
+269 MKAGQEETFA
-278 TPISY
+278 PASY
-283 RSGEAVTDLPT
+283 RNGSSEAESG
-294 GEKGDSITESAAS
+294 
-307 VETDTME
+307 VE
-314 SFYTTQGDGTE
+314 
-325 LSLPES
+325 
-331 MDLYSSFDREAFV
+331 
-344 PAILT
+344 
-349 LKSGTLYAV
+349 
-358 QIPVAYLWS
+358 YLWS
-367 SSDESVLTVDAY
+367 SSDENILLVGAE
-379 GHVKAVAEGTA
+379 GRVKAVQEGNA
-390 TITCALAKNPSIT
+390 SIVCSLKKNPSIMSKM
-403 AEITCTV
+403 AVTV
-410 VANGAVIPASLE
+410 VSKEASIPASLE
-422 WLTPLPEQMAK
+422 WVTPIPEQLAK
-433 YDECTVEAAY
+433 YNECTIEAAY
-443 YEDGAKTANTVTYT
+443 YADGVKTEESITYS
-457 FTGPDDSAYSA
+457 FSGPDDAAYSA

>member
-1 METVQTGIRNALLTA
+1 MQTGIRNALLTA
-16 GKPYLQRGTNNPYNG
+16 GKSYLQRGTNSPYNG

-63 LDYNDFYAYKPLRIR
+63 LDDNDFYAYKPLRIR

-135 SVIRRCNATWNHLD
+135 SVIRRCNAVWNHLD

-186 SVMQLNPDTEEIM
+186 SVMQLNPETEEIM

-214 GVQDFAQEFTEDIDS
+214 GVQDFAQEFTEDIS
-229 AHIQYFDLESAE
+229 SVHIQYFDLESAE

-246 DMENRVADGLTFQW
+246 DMENRVADGLSFQW
-260 KIALPEKVQ
+260 KISLPEEVQ
-269 MKAGQEETL
+269 MKAGQEET
-278 TPISY
+278 
-283 RSGEAVTDLPT
+283 
-294 GEKGDSITESAAS
+294 
-307 VETDTME
+307 
-314 SFYTTQGDGTE
+314 
-325 LSLPES
+325 
-331 MDLYSSFDREAFV
+331 FV
-344 PAILT
+344 PASYRNGSSEAE
-349 LKSGTLYAV
+349 SGV
-358 QIPVAYLWS
+358 EYLWS
-367 SSDESVLTVDAY
+367 SSDENTLLVSTE
-379 GHVKAVAEGTA
+379 GRVKAVQEGNA
-390 TITCALAKNPSIT
+390 SIVCSLKKNPSIT
-403 AEITCTV
+403 AKM
-410 VANGAVIPASLE
+410 AVTAVSKEASIPASLE
-422 WLTPLPEQMAK
+422 WITSIPEQLAK
-433 YDECTVEAAY
+433 YDECTIEAAY
-443 YEDGAKTANTVTYT
+443 YADGVKTEESITYS
-457 FTGPDDSAYSA
+457 FSGPDDSAYSA

-482 STQPLVMTAE
+482 STQLLVMTAE

>member
-1 METVQTGIRNALLTA
+1 METVQAGIRNALLTA
-16 GKPYLQRGTNNPYNG
+16 GKPYLQRGTNSPYNG

-78 TAMMIDPTTGKNLG
+78 TTMMIDPTTGKNLG

-112 KVVFNGNTWLVV
+112 KVIFNGNTWLVV

-135 SVIRRCNATWNHLD
+135 SVIRRCNAVWNHLD

-186 SVMQLNPDTEEIM
+186 SVMQLNPETEEIM
-199 HNRRMILGHQAYTVR
+199 HNRRMILGHQAYSVR
-214 GVQDFAQEFTEDIDS
+214 GVQDFAQEFTEDMGS

-246 DMENRVADGLTFQW
+246 DMENRVADGLSFQW
-260 KIALPEKVQ
+260 KISLPEDVQ
-269 MKAGQEETL
+269 MKAGQEAT
-278 TPISY
+278 
-283 RSGEAVTDLPT
+283 
-294 GEKGDSITESAAS
+294 
-307 VETDTME
+307 
-314 SFYTTQGDGTE
+314 
-325 LSLPES
+325 
-331 MDLYSSFDREAFV
+331 FV
-344 PAILT
+344 PASYRNGSSEEE
-349 LKSGTLYAV
+349 SGV
-358 QIPVAYLWS
+358 EYLWS
-367 SSDESVLTVDAY
+367 SSDENILLVGAE
-379 GHVKAVAEGTA
+379 GHVKAVQEGNA
-390 TITCALAKNPSIT
+390 SIVCSLKKNPSI
-403 AEITCTV
+403 ASKMAVAV
-410 VANGAVIPASLE
+410 VSKETSIPASLE
-422 WLTPLPEQMAK
+422 WVTPVPEQLAK
-433 YDECTVEAAY
+433 YDECTIEAAY
-443 YEDGAKTANTVTYT
+443 YADGVKTEESITYS
-457 FTGPDDSAYSA
+457 FSGPDDAAYSA
-468 AQSGNIVQVKCWLP
+468 TQSGNIVQVKCWLP